1 MRQTIRHEPAAALCG
16 SRPSAADGRLYF
28 TLDAADR
35 DGRFIN
41 GAEASVTV
49 GSPRPPGEGGKSAEV
64 RLTQIAPG
72 CYAGSQAAGQGTYWL
87 SGQVRRN
94 GELID
99 SVRSGTVVLY
109 MPEVAA
115 KLDGT
120 VQAAEKSGLRTMP
133 LWPWLLG
140 AGLIV
145 LVVDLAVRR
154 MDRAVQTP
162 VGLPDW

>member
-1 MRQTIRHEPAAALCG
+1 M
-16 SRPSAADGRLYF
+16 
-28 TLDAADR
+28 
-35 DGRFIN
+35 
-41 GAEASVTV
+41 TV

-115 KLDGT
+115 KAGWHSSGGREERFADDAPLAL
-120 VQAAEKSGLRTMP
+120 AARRRVNRASG
-133 LWPWLLG
+133 
-140 AGLIV
+140 
-145 LVVDLAVRR
+145 
-154 MDRAVQTP
+154 
-162 VGLPDW
+162 